1 MSATKAKTAN
11 ILMPSGPFQSIRLLK
26 FYGDEAKKLTAA
38 QIVNALNGMA
48 PFNPEKSPR
57 AGFTDIESSGKTI
70 TADMYAAYDIHTQSY
85 NKKGEPQ
92 EKESFV
98 TIEKGSIIIRMDYK
112 LVEIRGSSRLASRFR
127 TVLYGITEVKADPL
141 EFEKSARKDVYE
153 TLTKSI
159 KAPQKINV
167 THIVYSNVVKYDVDS
182 AEFRGDNLQNKAEV
196 YQHGTFH
203 GGTIARFTGVFVYPS
218 GTDYKTS
225 INFDNSSVLLFKTS
239 DGILEKDLRWIIKSL
254 SDASA

>member
-1 MSATKAKTAN
+1 
-11 ILMPSGPFQSIRLLK
+11 MPPGPFQSIRLLK

-38 QIVNALNGMA
+38 QITNALSGLA
-48 PFNPEKSPR
+48 PFNPNESPR
-57 AGFTDIESSGKTI
+57 AGFTNIESSGKTI
-70 TADMYAAYDIHTQSY
+70 TCDMYAAHDIHTQAY

-98 TIEKGSIIIRMDYK
+98 TIEKGSIIIRMDHK

-127 TVLYGITEVKADPL
+127 AVLYSVTEVRVDPL
-141 EFEKSARKDVYE
+141 EFEKGARKDIYE
-153 TLTKSI
+153 ALTKSV

-167 THIVYSNVVKYDVDS
+167 THIVYSNVVKYDVNS
-182 AEFRGDNLQNKAEV
+182 AEFRGENLQNKAEV

-225 INFDNSSVLLFKTS
+225 LNFDNSSVLLYKTT

-254 SDASA
+254 SDAST

>member
-1 MSATKAKTAN
+1 MSATKTKVSA
-11 ILMPSGPFQSIRLLK
+11 ILMPRGPFQSIRLLK

-38 QIVNALNGMA
+38 QITNALNGLA
-48 PFNPEKSPR
+48 PFNPNESPR
-57 AGFTDIESSGKTI
+57 AGFTNIESSGKTI
-70 TADMYAAYDIHTQSY
+70 TADMYAAHDVHTQSY

-92 EKESFV
+92 DKESYV

-112 LVEIRGSSRLASRFR
+112 LIEIRGSSRLASRFR
-127 TVLYGITEVKADPL
+127 AVLYSLIEVRVDPL
-141 EFEKSARKDVYE
+141 EFEKDARKEIYE

-159 KAPQKINV
+159 KSPQKINV

-225 INFDNSSVLLFKTS
+225 INFDNSSVLIYKTM
-239 DGILEKDLRWIIKSL
+239 DGILEKDLRYVIKSL
-254 SDASA
+254 SDAST